1 MSRAWRTILYIVL
14 GLLVAG
20 VVLLGAAWLTG
31 ASVERIETLV
41 LGGPGG
47 LRVWLDKGLQSVLDF
62 LSGAWETVRSFF

>member
-14 GLLVAG
+14 GLLAAG

-47 LRVWLDKGLQSVLDF
+47 LGVWLDKGLQSVLDF